1 MANTTALITG
11 AGTGF
16 GWDTAFRL
24 AERADV
30 DVIAG
35 VEIYAQVWALEQEA
49 DRRGIGL
56 RVEKLDVT
64 DSGDRRKAAKWDVD
78 VLLNNAGVSE
88 GGSMVDIP
96 GANLRRQFEVNV
108 IGPVLLT
115 QDIAKQMVAKR
126 HGRIVFMSSIA
137 GMITDPF
144 GGAYAASKHAV
155 EAVADALRQELAEFG
170 VEVATINPGPYLTGF
185 NDRLFETWRS
195 WEDDPSHRLFA
206 YSQLAFPHKQ
216 YEPSEVADVAVGV
229 LTGEIGNYRTVVPT
243 EMIGGLREQI
253 DSVWDRKSTDGV
265 GEPAPMVSTAYEMRP
280 ETPVDPETPAD
291 PETRA
296 DSETR
301 AGPEPLA
308 D

>member
-11 AGTGF
+11 AGSGF

-24 AERADV
+24 AERADF

-49 DRRGIGL
+49 DRRGVPL

-64 DSGDRRKAAKWDVD
+64 DPGDRRKAVQWEVD

-96 GANLRRQFEVNV
+96 AANLRRQFEVNV

-115 QDIAKQMVAKR
+115 QGIAKRMVAER
-126 HGRIVFMSSIA
+126 RGRIVFMSSIA
-137 GMITDPF
+137 GMMTDPF

-185 NDRLFETWRS
+185 NDRLLETWRS
-195 WEDDPSHRLFA
+195 WDDDPQLRLFDYA
-206 YSQLAFPHKQ
+206 QLAFPHEQ

-229 LTGEIGNYRTVVPT
+229 LTGEIGTYRNVVPA
-243 EMIGGLREQI
+243 EIVGGLREQI
-253 DSVWDRKSTDGV
+253 DSVWDRQITEGV
-265 GEPAPMVSTAYEMRP
+265 GERAPMVRTAYEMRP
-280 ETPVDPETPAD
+280 ETPAD
-291 PETRA
+291 
-296 DSETR
+296 
-301 AGPEPLA
+301 
-308 D
+308 

>member
-1 MANTTALITG
+1 MADTTALITG

-24 AERADV
+24 AERADF

-49 DRRGIGL
+49 DRRGVPL

-64 DSGDRRKAAKWDVD
+64 DPGDRRKAAEWEVD

-96 GANLRRQFEVNV
+96 AANLRRQFEVNV

-115 QDIAKQMVAKR
+115 QDIAKRMVAR
-126 HGRIVFMSSIA
+126 RRGRIVFMSSIA
-137 GMITDPF
+137 GMMTDPF

-170 VEVATINPGPYLTGF
+170 IEVATINPGPYLTGF
-185 NDRLFETWRS
+185 NDRLLETWRS
-195 WEDDPSHRLFA
+195 WEDDPQQRLFD
-206 YSQLAFPHKQ
+206 YSQLAFPHEQ
-216 YEPSEVADVAVGV
+216 YEPSEVADIAVGV
-229 LTGEIGNYRTVVPT
+229 LTGEIGTYRNVVPA
-243 EMIGGLREQI
+243 EIVGGLREQI
-253 DSVWDRKSTDGV
+253 DSVWDRQTTDGV
-265 GEPAPMVSTAYEMRP
+265 GERAPTVATAYDMRP
-280 ETPVDPETPAD
+280 ETP
-291 PETRA
+291 
-296 DSETR
+296 
-301 AGPEPLA
+301 AG
-308 D
+308 